1 MHKWVFSSCLF
12 YNRWLHTPVH
22 SLWRLNA
29 KYQPPSFGYGFKP
42 NLFTP
47 NNADSLQLVPYAQP
61 EATVNNQK
69 VPLTPD
75 KLDSLYKM
83 NYAVQPYSAN
93 VNPNMYSYNM
103 PRPVAPPPIFY
114 PGISVPVAFTPNHQ
128 TLQQQQPPIESN
140 NGTIYNPSIAGAS
153 YSSASSNT
161 PQQYFQQNVI
171 NPQSALVPVPKV
183 YSSTVNGFSF
193 YLKFLFISCSC
204 HLSKI

>member
-1 MHKWVFSSCLF
+1 M
-12 YNRWLHTPVH
+12 
-22 SLWRLNA
+22 NA

-93 VNPNMYSYNM
+93 ANPNMYSYNM

-128 TLQQQQPPIESN
+128 ILQQQQQPPIESN
-140 NGTIYNPSIAGAS
+140 NATIYNPSIAGAS

-183 YSSTVNGFSF
+183 YSLFTHRQWVF
-193 YLKFLFISCSC
+193 FL
-204 HLSKI
+204 L